1 MQLIW
6 IVLYNIV
13 IIPALYVVFQLGS
26 LFNKK
31 IKRGITGRKDM
42 LETLRVKIS
51 NLDRTKPLIW
61 FHSSSLGEFEQAKP
75 ILEEFRKKLSVNI
88 IVTFFSPSGYE
99 NAKNYPFADI
109 ITYIPFD
116 LYSNA
121 REFVDICNP
130 QAAIVMRYDLWP
142 NHVYFLHKK
151 NIPIFLVDATL
162 RSDSLRNRFLIKSFH
177 KQLFSQL
184 SGILTVSESDMIN
197 FAKFI
202 NNKSILQAVGDTRFD
217 RVDQKSIAA
226 KERNLIRPEIFE
238 GKKVF
243 VLGSTWSEDEDVL
256 FPVIKKL
263 IQNHESLLFIVVPHE
278 PTEAHIDKIEQDFGP
293 EIDTIRFSF
302 LNDYQ
307 QQPIVIVDSIGIL
320 LTLYFY
326 ADIAFVGGSF
336 KSSIHNVLEAA
347 VYGIP
352 VVFGPK
358 IQTSQE
364 AQELAKIGAGFMVKN
379 KSELYRVFN
388 SFLSDEES
396 RKKSGKI
403 ALDYIQ
409 KNVGATQRIVN
420 FIMPFLRNK
429 V

>member
-1 MQLIW
+1 MQRFW
-6 IVLYNIV
+6 ILLYNI
-13 IIPALYVVFQLGS
+13 IFIPILYVIFRLGA
-26 LFNKK
+26 LVNKK
-31 IKRGITGRKDM
+31 IKLGISGRNDL
-42 LETLRVKIS
+42 LENLKIKVS
-51 NLDRTKPLIW
+51 NLDKNKPLIW

-75 ILEEFRKKLSVNI
+75 ILEEFRNRLSINI
-88 IVTFFSPSGYE
+88 LVTFFSPSGYE

-121 REFVDICNP
+121 REFVDICHP

-142 NHVYFLHKK
+142 NHVYFLYKN

-162 RSDSLRNRFLIKSFH
+162 RADSPRNRFLIRAFH
-177 KQLFSQL
+177 KQLFAQL
-184 SGILTVSESDMIN
+184 SGILTVSESDLLN
-197 FAKFI
+197 FSKLVESK
-202 NNKSILQAVGDTRFD
+202 NILQAVGDTRFD
-217 RVDQKSIAA
+217 RVEQKSIAA

-243 VLGSTWSEDEDVL
+243 VLGSTWSEDEEVL

-263 IQNHESLLFIVVPHE
+263 LQNHESLLFIVVPHE
-278 PTEAHIDKIEQDFGP
+278 PTETHIDKIEQDFGP
-293 EIDTIRFSF
+293 EISTIRFSF
-302 LNDYQ
+302 LNEYHE
-307 QQPIVIVDSIGIL
+307 QPIIIVDSIGIL

-358 IQTSQE
+358 IQSSHE
-364 AQELAKIGAGFMVKN
+364 AQDLNSIGAGFMVKN

-388 SFLSDEES
+388 SFLLDEES
-396 RKKSGKI
+396 RKKSGQI
-403 ALDYIQ
+403 ALEYIQ
-409 KNVGATQRIVN
+409 KNVGATQRIVQY
-420 FIMPFLRNK
+420 ILPYLK
-429 V
+429 KS